1 MKKAFFKKKRNTRKS
16 GMVKVP
22 KKKKKVFRWSMLTSA
37 ATWLLKIAIVC
48 LFAFVFVW
56 YFGQKVSTVGDSMNP
71 VLYNGDVTLVN
82 RIIYNASAPKRG
94 DIIVFKPKGN
104 ENSHYYI
111 KRIIGLP
118 GETIEFLEGE
128 IYINGEKLT
137 EDYTTT
143 EIKDVGIVKEKME
156 LSGDEYFVLGDNRAN
171 SEDSRMAD
179 VGNVKRSYIYGK
191 VWFVLSPQK
200 HFGLIKD

>member
-1 MKKAFFKKKRNTRKS
+1 MNDFMKEMIHTLLYLLA
-16 GMVKVP
+16 V
-22 KKKKKVFRWSMLTSA
+22 LCL
-37 ATWLLKIAIVC
+37 TWLVITFVGQRTVVDGSSMEATLSDGDNLIVDKISYR
-48 LFAFVFVW
+48 FR
-56 YFGQKVSTVGDSMNP
+56 D
-71 VLYNGDVTLVN
+71 
-82 RIIYNASAPKRG
+82 PKRF
-94 DIIVFKPKGN
+94 DIIVFPFQYEKN
-104 ENSHYYI
+104 TYYI

-118 GETIEFLEGE
+118 GETVEFLEGE

-137 EDYTTT
+137 EDYATT

>member
-1 MKKAFFKKKRNTRKS
+1 MEKAFFKKKRNTRKS

-118 GETIEFLEGE
+118 GETVEFLEGE

-137 EDYTTT
+137 EDYATT